1 MKPIPFS
8 IFYFIAVIIIAHF
21 FVPPEYVWTQNTI
34 SELASQGLPNQWI
47 MQIGFI
53 GFGILFNLGFVLK
66 FIAEKKVTYADMPL
80 MTYGLSILVTG
91 FYSAAPF
98 LENVT
103 YSLREAGIHSL
114 FATVA
119 GIAFTLGILWRAAV
133 AGSTQERLVHILFLV
148 LVTGASALFGVSESG
163 IIPLGKGIAQRALYL
178 VSFVWIL
185 IDQRFF

>member
-1 MKPIPFS
+1 MKLISFS
-8 IFYFIAVIIIAHF
+8 VFYFVAVIIIAHF
-21 FVPPEYVWTQNTI
+21 LVPPEYVWTQNTI

-47 MQIGFI
+47 MQLGFI
-53 GFGILFNLGFVLK
+53 GFGLLLNISFVMK
-66 FIAEKKVTYADMPL
+66 FVAEKKVIFADIPL
-80 MTYGLSILVTG
+80 MVYGLAILVTG

-103 YSLREAGIHSL
+103 YSLQESGIHSF

-163 IIPLGKGIAQRALYL
+163 IIPLGKGAAQRVLYA
-178 VSFVWIL
+178 VSFLWLL
-185 IDQRFF
+185 IFP